1 MNWDADLLS
10 PVLSAVGCLM
20 AFAIVYAGMP
30 KLLIK
35 LRKEN
40 ILGRDMLKAGDVLVP
55 ESGGIIVVLAVIVSL
70 SITTYLFV
78 TYGYSA
84 DATRLPGKTT
94 MQVWMLASVATLLA
108 VGFIGLVDDYLS
120 IPQKYKVLLPAFAS
134 LPLALAFFGET
145 EFYRTDFWI
154 PFYGYLPLGI
164 LYPLVLIPVG
174 VTAAANLTNM
184 YAGLNGLEMGS
195 GLIACSSTCIAAAII
210 GRWEAVIILAP
221 MVGAL
226 LAFLLFN
233 SYPARVF
240 PGDVGTLV
248 IGTSLALASIVGRIK
263 IIAVIALAPQI
274 INFLMYLPKTRFFMA
289 NPNAKF
295 ASIREDGTL
304 KAPEGAERGS
314 LYFLLMH
321 LYRKDE
327 RWHVRV
333 HWAICL
339 AAGLA
344 ALIVGILVY
353 R

>member
-1 MNWDADLLS
+1 MKFDASLLS
-10 PVLSAVGCLM
+10 AILSAVGCLTS
-20 AFAIVYAGMP
+20 FAIVYIAMP

-40 ILGRDMLKAGDVLVP
+40 ILGRDMLKAEEVQVP
-55 ESGGIIVVLAVIVSL
+55 ESGGIIIILAVIVSL
-70 SITTYLFV
+70 SITTYLFA
-78 TYGYSA
+78 TYGYSG
-84 DATRLPGKTT
+84 DATNLPGKTT
-94 MQVWMLASVATLLA
+94 MQVWMLASIATLLA

-120 IPQKYKVLLPAFAS
+120 IPQKYKVLLPAFAA

-154 PFYGYLPLGI
+154 PFYGYVPLGI

-195 GLIACSSTCIAAAII
+195 GLMACSSTCIAAALI

-226 LAFLLFN
+226 LAFLVFN
-233 SYPARVF
+233 SYPARIF
-240 PGDVGTLV
+240 PGDVGTLI

-263 IIAVIALAPQI
+263 IIAVIALMPHV
-274 INFLMYLPKTRFFMA
+274 INFLMYLLKVKFFIA
-289 NPNAKF
+289 NPSAKF

-304 KAPEGAERGS
+304 KAPPGAERGS

-321 LYRKDE
+321 LCRKDE
-327 RWHVRV
+327 RWHVRA

-339 AAGLA
+339 ASGLV

-353 R
+353 G